1 MERFRKA
8 FRSLQR
14 DDGLGG
20 SRRLAPAAR
29 ALIGQHAQDDAI
41 HQHLDK
47 KRNAFKLAVV
57 ILRPGR
63 AADRIVAVQIDD
75 AIRRSKG
82 VARPSSSFCEV
93 LDVSFLAR
101 GGGVIRSGHHSRRP
115 RAAAQRRT
123 HPRSEAAGTRG
134 GTFPFRAGR
143 WPGYMEPGH
152 LPSWQAGQDNR

>member
-47 KRNAFKLAVV
+47 KRNAFKLVV
-57 ILRPGR
+57 IIFRSGR
-63 AADRIVAVQIDD
+63 ATDRIMAVKIDD
-75 AIRRSKG
+75 GIGRSKG
-82 VARPSSSFCEV
+82 
-93 LDVSFLAR
+93 DFL
-101 GGGVIRSGHHSRRP
+101 VCPP
-115 RAAAQRRT
+115 RFVKCLTSIFWQVAAA
-123 HPRSEAAGTRG
+123 
-134 GTFPFRAGR
+134 
-143 WPGYMEPGH
+143 
-152 LPSWQAGQDNR
+152 